1 MRFHVIDRHDSTVL
15 ALFLGGGADLLVD
28 ALCFTAAGGD
38 DWLLELAHAGLAPAS
53 DDPFFAPLL
62 DYSAED
68 RYLAAGGT
76 AL

>member
-1 MRFHVIDRHDSTVL
+1 MRRPRPTEI
-15 ALFLGGGADLLVD
+15 
-28 ALCFTAAGGD
+28 

-68 RYLAAGGT
+68 CYLAAGGT